1 MVVLQVPNLHETI
14 LDPPVGKSQIQQ
26 IRELLERSAT
36 FRLIEAS
43 HLWYTICKNGGDDS
57 FCFFVLPADRSA
69 DRH

>member
-36 FRLIEAS
+36 FRLIEAIYGAQS
-43 HLWYTICKNGGDDS
+43 VKMGGGW
-57 FCFFVLPADRSA
+57 
-69 DRH
+69 